1 MPERSHLVF
10 RKSSYS
16 TGKGQNC
23 VEVADLPAG
32 AAVRDTQNRELGHI
46 EVPVVAEWSAFLAVA
61 RR

>member
-1 MPERSHLVF
+1 MHTPSEDLTF

-16 TGKGQNC
+16 DRSDC

-32 AAVRDTQNRELGHI
+32 AAVRDTRNRNLGHL
-46 EVPVVAEWSAFLAVA
+46 VFPSSEWSALLDTV